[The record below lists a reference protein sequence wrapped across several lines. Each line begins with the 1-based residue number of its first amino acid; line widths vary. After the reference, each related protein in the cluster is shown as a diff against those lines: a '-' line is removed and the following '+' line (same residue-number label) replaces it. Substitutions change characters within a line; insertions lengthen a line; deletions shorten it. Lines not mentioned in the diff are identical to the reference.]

1 MVKID
6 LGGRVAIVT
15 GASSGIGAQTAQVL
29 AGCGAR
35 VVAVGRDEE
44 RLGRTVSEIEA
55 AGGEAVPVSAD
66 LADVASAQ
74 KIVDAAVEL
83 GGRID
88 VLVLAAGQFHSA
100 PLGETSAADLD
111 ELYAVHLRAPFL
123 IVQAALPHFSK
134 GASVLFYSSTVTQS
148 GFAPYAAY
156 TAVKGGVDAMARSLA
171 IELAP
176 DVRVN
181 VVVPG
186 FTGTPMVFDQ
196 YEAAPWL
203 EEAIV
208 QRTPVGFLGG
218 PESAA
223 HAAAFLVSDLSSYV
237 HGTRVVVDGGWTA
250 QGWQA

>member
-1 MVKID
+1 MNID
-6 LGGRVAIVT
+6 LGGRVAVVT
-15 GASSGIGAQTAQVL
+15 GASSGIGAETARVL
-29 AGCGAR
+29 ARAGAR
-35 VVAVGRDEE
+35 VVAVGRDED
-44 RLGRTVSEIEA
+44 RLGQTVGDIEA
-55 AGGEAVPVSAD
+55 AGGEAIAVAVD
-66 LADVASAQ
+66 LAEVDSARTV
-74 KIVDAAVEL
+74 IDAAVAL
-83 GGRID
+83 GGRVD

-100 PLGETSAADLD
+100 PLADTTVEDLD
-111 ELYAVHLRAPFL
+111 ALYAVHIRAPFL
-123 IVQAALPHFSK
+123 LVKAAQPHFSK
-134 GASVLFYSSTVTQS
+134 GATVLFYSSTVTQS

-171 IELAP
+171 VELAP

-186 FTGTPMVFDQ
+186 FTGTPMVFNQ

-203 EEAIV
+203 EDAIV

-223 HAAAFLVSDLSSYV
+223 HAAAFLVSDLSTYV
-237 HGTRVVVDGGWTA
+237 HGTRLVVDGGWTA

>member
-1 MVKID
+1 MKID
-6 LGGRVAIVT
+6 LGGRVAVVT
-15 GASSGIGAQTAQVL
+15 GASSGIGAETARVL

-35 VVAVGRDEE
+35 IVAVGRDEA
-44 RLGRTVSEIEA
+44 RLGRTVSDIEA
-55 AGGEAVPVSAD
+55 AGGEAIAVPAD
-66 LADVASAQ
+66 LASVESART
-74 KIVDAAVEL
+74 IIDAAVQL
-83 GGRID
+83 GGHVDI
-88 VLVLAAGQFHSA
+88 LVLAAGQFHSA
-100 PLGETSAADLD
+100 ALDDTSVEDLD
-111 ELYAVHLRAPFL
+111 ELYAVHIRAPFL
-123 IVQAALPHFSK
+123 LVQTAKPHFSK
-134 GASVLFYSSTVTQS
+134 GATVLFYSSTVTQS

-171 IELAP
+171 VELAP

-223 HAAAFLVSDLSSYV
+223 HAAAFLVSDLSTYV
-237 HGTRVVVDGGWTA
+237 HGARFVVDGGWTA

>member
-1 MVKID
+1 MVRID
-6 LGGRVAIVT
+6 LDGRVAVVT
-15 GASSGIGAQTAQVL
+15 GASSGIGAETAQVL

-35 VVAVGRDEE
+35 VVAVGRDEA
-44 RLGRTVSEIEA
+44 RLARTVGAIEA
-55 AGGEAVPVSAD
+55 AGGEAIAVPAD
-66 LADVASAQ
+66 LAQVESAQ
-74 KIVDAAVEL
+74 AVIDAAVGL
-83 GGRID
+83 GGRVDI
-88 VLVLAAGQFHSA
+88 LVLAAGQFHSA
-100 PLGETSAADLD
+100 PLADTSVDDLD

-123 IVQAALPHFSK
+123 LVKAAQPHFSK

>member
-1 MVKID
+1 MKID
-6 LGGRVAIVT
+6 LGGRVAVVT
-15 GASSGIGAQTAQVL
+15 GASSGIGAETARVL

-35 VVAVGRDEE
+35 VVAVGRDEA
-44 RLGRTVSEIEA
+44 RLAQTVGDIEA
-55 AGGEAVPVSAD
+55 AGGEAVAVAAD
-66 LADVASAQ
+66 LADVGSARTV
-74 KIVDAAVEL
+74 IDVAVQF
-83 GGRID
+83 GGQVD

-100 PLGETSAADLD
+100 PLADTTVEDLD
-111 ELYAVHLRAPFL
+111 ALYAVHIRAPFL
-123 IVQAALPHFSK
+123 LVQAARPHFSK
-134 GASVLFYSSTVTQS
+134 GATVLFYSSTVTQS

-171 IELAP
+171 VELAP

-223 HAAAFLVSDLSSYV
+223 HAAAFLVSDASSYV
-237 HGTRVVVDGGWTA
+237 HGTRLVVDGGWTA

>member
-1 MVKID
+1 MKID
-6 LGGRVAIVT
+6 LGGRVAVVT
-15 GASSGIGAQTAQVL
+15 GASSGIGAETARVL
-29 AGCGAR
+29 AGAGAR
-35 VVAVGRDEE
+35 VVAVGRDQA
-44 RLGRTVSEIEA
+44 RLDRTVGDIEA
-55 AGGEAVPVSAD
+55 AGGEAIAVAAD
-66 LADVASAQ
+66 LGEVESAPRV
-74 KIVDAAVEL
+74 IEAAVDL
-83 GGRID
+83 GGKVD

-100 PLGETSAADLD
+100 PLAETSVEDLD
-111 ELYAVHLRAPFL
+111 ALYAVHIRAPFL
-123 IVQAALPHFSK
+123 LVQAAQPHFSK
-134 GASVLFYSSTVTQS
+134 DATVLFYSSTVTQS

-156 TAVKGGVDAMARSLA
+156 TAVKGGVDAMARALA
-171 IELAP
+171 VELAP

-237 HGTRVVVDGGWTA
+237 HGTRLVVDGGWTA

>member
-1 MVKID
+1 MKID
-6 LGGRVAIVT
+6 LGGRVAVVT
-15 GASSGIGAQTAQVL
+15 GASSGIGAETARVL
-29 AGCGAR
+29 AGAGAR
-35 VVAVGRDEE
+35 VVAVGRDQA
-44 RLGRTVSEIEA
+44 RLDRTVGDIEA
-55 AGGEAVPVSAD
+55 AGGEAIAVAAD
-66 LADVASAQ
+66 LGEVESAPRV
-74 KIVDAAVEL
+74 IEAAVDL
-83 GGRID
+83 GGKVD

-100 PLGETSAADLD
+100 PLAETSVEDLD
-111 ELYAVHLRAPFL
+111 ALYAVHIRAPFL
-123 IVQAALPHFSK
+123 LVQAAQPHFSK
-134 GASVLFYSSTVTQS
+134 GATVLFYSSTVTQS

-156 TAVKGGVDAMARSLA
+156 TAVKGGVDAMARALA
-171 IELAP
+171 VELAP

-237 HGTRVVVDGGWTA
+237 HGTRLVVDGGWTA

>member
-1 MVKID
+1 MKID
-6 LGGRVAIVT
+6 LGGRVAVVT
-15 GASSGIGAQTAQVL
+15 GASSGIGAETARVL

-44 RLGRTVSEIEA
+44 RLGQTVRDIQG
-55 AGGEAVPVSAD
+55 AGGEAVAVAAD
-66 LADVASAQ
+66 LAAVESART
-74 KIVDAAVEL
+74 IIDAAVEL
-83 GGRID
+83 GGKVDI
-88 VLVLAAGQFHSA
+88 LVMAAGQFHSA
-100 PLGETSAADLD
+100 PLDDTTVADLD
-111 ELYAVHLRAPFL
+111 ELYAVHIRAPFL
-123 IVQAALPHFSK
+123 LVQAARPHFSK
-134 GASVLFYSSTVTQS
+134 GATVLFYSSTVTQS

-171 IELAP
+171 VELAP

-203 EEAIV
+203 EDAIV

-218 PESAA
+218 PQSAA

-237 HGTRVVVDGGWTA
+237 HGARFVVDGGWTA

>member
-1 MVKID
+1 
-6 LGGRVAIVT
+6 
-15 GASSGIGAQTAQVL
+15 
-29 AGCGAR
+29 
-35 VVAVGRDEE
+35 
-44 RLGRTVSEIEA
+44 
-55 AGGEAVPVSAD
+55 
-66 LADVASAQ
+66 
-74 KIVDAAVEL
+74 VDAAVDL

-100 PLGETSAADLD
+100 PLAETSAADLD